1 MPIATEGSIVAGI
14 DGSRSARTAA
24 LWAAGAASRRGVPLR
39 LVHVYA
45 VPLAKVPSVLPPA
58 ETIRAGFAGLGEE
71 WVSQVREAVLARF
84 PYLVVETAV
93 REWSAVPAL
102 VQESTRATML
112 VLGSRG
118 LGGFTGPLI
127 GSTAVALAKHGHC
140 PIVVVRGA
148 WRDED
153 RIVVGTD
160 GSPASEGALGFGFD
174 EANSR
179 NAGLTVVR
187 TWSDLSDR
195 VEDDERKSIEEQVA
209 PWRDKYPEVPVEF
222 VLRQGRPVRAL
233 LELGKRA
240 GLLVVGC
247 RGRGGFE
254 GMLLGSTSQA
264 LIAHAECPVAV
275 IRPAVAS
282 DDADL

>member
-1 MPIATEGSIVAGI
+1 MPSATEGSIVAGI

-24 LWAAGAASRRGVPLR
+24 LWAAGAASRRKLPLR

-45 VPLAKVPSVLPPA
+45 VPLANVPSVLPPA
-58 ETIRAGFAGLGEE
+58 ETIRAGFAKLGEG
-71 WVSQVREAVLARF
+71 WVSQVREAALTRF
-84 PYLVVETAV
+84 PGLVVETAV
-93 REWSAVPAL
+93 KEWSAVPAL
-102 VQESTRATML
+102 VQESSTARML

-127 GSTAVALAKHGHC
+127 GSTAVALAKQGHC

-148 WRDED
+148 WRDDD

-174 EANSR
+174 EASSR
-179 NAGLTVVR
+179 NTGLTVAR
-187 TWSDLSDR
+187 AWSDLPDR
-195 VEDDERKSIEEQVA
+195 VEDDERKSVEEQVA
-209 PWRDKYPEVPVEF
+209 PWRDKYPEVAVEV
-222 VLRQGRPVRAL
+222 VLCRGRAVRAL

-275 IRPAVAS
+275 VRPAMRG
-282 DDADL
+282 DDADR

>member
-1 MPIATEGSIVAGI
+1 MPIATDGPLVAGI

-24 LWAAGAASRRGVPLR
+24 LWAAGAASRRGMPLR

-45 VPLAKVPSVLPPA
+45 VPLENVPSVLPPA
-58 ETIRAGFAGLGEE
+58 EEIRAGFANLGQG

-84 PYLVVETAV
+84 PGLVVETVV

-102 VQESTRATML
+102 VEESTGATML

-127 GSTAVALAKHGHC
+127 GSTAVAVAQRGQC
-140 PIVVVRGA
+140 PIVVVGGA
-148 WRDED
+148 WRDDD

-160 GSPASEGALGFGFD
+160 GSLMSEGALGFGFD
-174 EANSR
+174 EASSR
-179 NAGLTVVR
+179 NTGLTVVR
-187 TWSDLSDR
+187 AWSEPSGR
-195 VEDDERKSIEEQVA
+195 VEDDERRSVEEQVA
-209 PWRDKYPEVPVEF
+209 PWRDKYPEVAVEV
-222 VLRQGRPVRAL
+222 VLYRGRPIRAL

-247 RGRGGFE
+247 RGRGGSE
-254 GMLLGSTSQA
+254 GMLLGSTSKA
-264 LIAHAECPVAV
+264 LIAHAEGPVAV
-275 IRPAVAS
+275 IRPAEPGEN
-282 DDADL
+282 ADL

>member
-24 LWAAGAASRRGVPLR
+24 LWAAAAASRRGVPLR

-84 PYLVVETAV
+84 PGLVVETAV

-127 GSTAVALAKHGHC
+127 GSTAVALAKYGHC

-174 EANSR
+174 EASSR
-179 NAGLTVVR
+179 NTGLTVVR
-187 TWSDLSDR
+187 TWPDLSDR
-195 VEDDERKSIEEQVA
+195 VEDDERKSLEEQVA

-275 IRPAVAS
+275 IRPPVPS
-282 DDADL
+282 DDTEL